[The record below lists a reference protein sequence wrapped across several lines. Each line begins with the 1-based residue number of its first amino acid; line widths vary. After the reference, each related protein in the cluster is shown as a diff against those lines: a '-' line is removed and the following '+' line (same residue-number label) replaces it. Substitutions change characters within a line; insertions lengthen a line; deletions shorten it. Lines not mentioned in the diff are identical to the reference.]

1 MVDFVHNAAPVD
13 SLGVSFVL
21 AVLPLAV
28 LFVAVIKLKVIVAAI
43 LALATALLVATLA
56 YRMPVD
62 MAFLAAAEGAI
73 VGFFPIG
80 YIVLTALFI
89 YDLAVATSAI
99 ARQRDFLK
107 TLTSD
112 KRLLALLIALF
123 FGGFIEGAAGFST
136 PVALA
141 TAVLAG
147 VGFNAVEAGGLALLS
162 NTMPVAFGAVGTPVT
177 ALAGVVG
184 IPIAVL
190 TRAVGRLQLLP
201 SLLLPFW
208 IACAAAG
215 SLRRGLEVW
224 PACLLT
230 ALVYTGSRTIL
241 TEFVGPQPVAV
252 VASLASMG
260 ALIGLLYSG
269 WRPKY
274 PMAPSDSER
283 LAEARGPDAARA
295 APAKG
300 ESSAAT
306 ASPAE
311 HDRRAESKGAVAV
324 ELSSAGARTSESRGA
339 ARNEGTPAGTDAS
352 RANGEP
358 VADDTTD
365 DAPSSPSFVAK
376 VQRSLRRG
384 SGLDV
389 SSITAVIFPDATE
402 PAADGEPWSGSADAI
417 ARATTLQRNL
427 AIAKS
432 NGSGSTQSSAHA
444 SDVGLDDAEAGG
456 AKPEAVLA
464 NECDAGSS
472 AGAVAAARRVESAA
486 AKRCHTSSSAMDQ
499 VRAWSV
505 WLVVAVLVI
514 VWALAP
520 VQQGLSFATVV
531 TPLAGLDRRIGRVAP
546 DGTVLPQRAIVTL
559 PFLGATGTCLLLSAL
574 ISAPILGASVPLLGR
589 TLVGTVRRVALSLV
603 TIATLLALAFVIRR
617 SGADGTLG
625 LAFAETGP
633 AFPFVAPIVGW
644 LGVALTGSATSSNV
658 LFGTLQKVAAQA
670 LGLDPIVTIAASA
683 AGGPLGGMV
692 SLQSVVVAVVATQGL
707 QGAGEGGVSTSQ
719 LLRFTAVHS
728 IASVLVFGLWTL
740 LLANV
745 ASAPVS
751 ACYTAEGTLDSRA
764 PASGF
769 FLGSC

>member
-1 MVDFVHNAAPVD
+1 
-13 SLGVSFVL
+13 
-21 AVLPLAV
+21 
-28 LFVAVIKLKVIVAAI
+28 
-43 LALATALLVATLA
+43 
-56 YRMPVD
+56 
-62 MAFLAAAEGAI
+62 
-73 VGFFPIG
+73 
-80 YIVLTALFI
+80 
-89 YDLAVATSAI
+89 
-99 ARQRDFLK
+99 
-107 TLTSD
+107 
-112 KRLLALLIALF
+112 
-123 FGGFIEGAAGFST
+123 
-136 PVALA
+136 
-141 TAVLAG
+141 
-147 VGFNAVEAGGLALLS
+147 
-162 NTMPVAFGAVGTPVT
+162 
-177 ALAGVVG
+177 
-184 IPIAVL
+184 
-190 TRAVGRLQLLP
+190 
-201 SLLLPFW
+201 
-208 IACAAAG
+208 
-215 SLRRGLEVW
+215 
-224 PACLLT
+224 
-230 ALVYTGSRTIL
+230 
-241 TEFVGPQPVAV
+241 
-252 VASLASMG
+252 
-260 ALIGLLYSG
+260 
-269 WRPKY
+269 
-274 PMAPSDSER
+274 
-283 LAEARGPDAARA
+283 
-295 APAKG
+295 
-300 ESSAAT
+300 
-306 ASPAE
+306 
-311 HDRRAESKGAVAV
+311 
-324 ELSSAGARTSESRGA
+324 
-339 ARNEGTPAGTDAS
+339 
-352 RANGEP
+352 
-358 VADDTTD
+358 
-365 DAPSSPSFVAK
+365 
-376 VQRSLRRG
+376 
-384 SGLDV
+384 
-389 SSITAVIFPDATE
+389 
-402 PAADGEPWSGSADAI
+402 
-417 ARATTLQRNL
+417 
-427 AIAKS
+427 
-432 NGSGSTQSSAHA
+432 
-444 SDVGLDDAEAGG
+444 
-456 AKPEAVLA
+456 
-464 NECDAGSS
+464 
-472 AGAVAAARRVESAA
+472 
-486 AKRCHTSSSAMDQ
+486 MDQ